1 MASLRRVRAPPLCLI
16 FTVSAVT

>member
-1 MASLRRVRAPPLCLI
+1 LCLI